1 MTDGGSSIPEAQ
13 ALLAAPEARRSGVQV
28 ISRAATILHMLARSP
43 TGLTLAEVVKRS
55 GLAKSTAYRILS
67 ALEQEQI
74 VESFDNRY
82 RVGRILTRIATS
94 ETEQVRLRVRPLLEA
109 LAAELKET
117 VDITVLV
124 GDQIMIVDQIISMR
138 QLTAGHGIGAT
149 LPAANTASG
158 WVLVAC
164 SPNYAG
170 LTSVAT
176 AFEARAEVDGE
187 SMDARLERI
196 RREKIA
202 VDVEGLAGISA
213 TATFATDDAGNAFSL
228 GVPVPTVR
236 FPEQAA
242 RIRTTLLRARPEF
255 ERIVS
260 GR

>member
-1 MTDGGSSIPEAQ
+1 
-13 ALLAAPEARRSGVQV
+13 VQV
-28 ISRAATILHMLARSP
+28 ITRAATILHMLARSP

-74 VESFDNRY
+74 VESLDSRY
-82 RVGRILTRIATS
+82 RVGRILTRLATS
-94 ETEQVRLRVRPLLEA
+94 ETEHVRLRVRPFLEM
-109 LAAELKET
+109 LAAELRET
-117 VDITVLV
+117 VDLTVLV
-124 GDQIMIVDQIISMR
+124 GDQIVIVDQIISMR

-158 WVLVAC
+158 WALVAC
-164 SPNYAG
+164 SPSYAG
-170 LTSVAT
+170 LALVAT
-176 AFEARAEVDGE
+176 AFEARAEVDGDT
-187 SMDARLERI
+187 MDARLERI
-196 RREKIA
+196 RRDRIA
-202 VDVEGLAGISA
+202 VDQEGLAGISA
-213 TATFATDDAGNAFSL
+213 SATFATDDDGNAFAL

-242 RIRTTLLRARPEF
+242 RVRTTLLRVRPEF

>member
-1 MTDGGSSIPEAQ
+1 MPDNDSQTR
-13 ALLAAPEARRSGVQV
+13 APGARRSGVQV
-28 ISRAATILHMLARSP
+28 ISRAAMILHMLARSP

-67 ALEQEQI
+67 ALEDEQI

-82 RVGRILTRIATS
+82 RVGRILTRVALS
-94 ETEQVRLRVRPLLEA
+94 ETEQVRLRVRPFLEA
-109 LAAELKET
+109 LAAELRET

-158 WVLVAC
+158 WALVAC
-164 SPNYAG
+164 SPSYAG
-170 LTSVAT
+170 LALVAT

-187 SMDARLERI
+187 SMDTRLARI
-196 RREKIA
+196 RKDKIA

-242 RIRTTLLRARPEF
+242 RIRTTLLKVRPEF

-260 GR
+260 AR